1 MFLIVFFLCLF
12 TFYAFG
18 LYEAKKS
25 DWLFPSLTAL
35 GLNFIGSIA
44 FFYFISRYSPTIAPK
59 GSLILFFGL
68 FSIMFICLRTV
79 AEKYLLANNQEKIL
93 LLTNNKEL
101 SEKLKQEVESL
112 GAEILWLTEDFSKD
126 LDLFQKTIEDEK
138 IKIIIADS
146 LFQEEKIYKRIAEF
160 KIELLRPETFFEK
173 KLRKIYLDSPTF
185 ELSQIKKD
193 SFTKEIVE
201 RSMAL
206 MLIIVSS
213 PILLFIAVAIKLSSP
228 GPMIFRQKRIGAKG
242 EIFEALKFRTMIKDA
257 EKNGPIWA
265 QENDP
270 RITSI
275 GKLIRRTHLDET
287 PQLLNIL
294 KREMNLVGP
303 RPERPEFTKS
313 LEEKI
318 KFFHLRQLIKPGL
331 TGWAQINYPYGASI
345 QDAKNKL
352 EYDLYYLKH
361 RSFFLDLVILI
372 KTIRFFFFNLA
383 RQ

>member
-1 MFLIVFFLCLF
+1 MSEIN
-12 TFYAFG
+12 A
-18 LYEAKKS
+18 E
-25 DWLFPSLTAL
+25 
-35 GLNFIGSIA
+35 LN
-44 FFYFISRYSPTIAPK
+44 
-59 GSLILFFGL
+59 
-68 FSIMFICLRTV
+68 
-79 AEKYLLANNQEKIL
+79 
-93 LLTNNKEL
+93 
-101 SEKLKQEVESL
+101 
-112 GAEILWLTEDFSKD
+112 
-126 LDLFQKTIEDEK
+126 K
-138 IKIIIADS
+138 IKN
-146 LFQEEKIYKRIAEF
+146 EGK
-160 KIELLRPETFFEK
+160 
-173 KLRKIYLDSPTF
+173 
-185 ELSQIKKD
+185 
-193 SFTKEIVE
+193 
-201 RSMAL
+201 
-206 MLIIVSS
+206 
-213 PILLFIAVAIKLSSP
+213 
-228 GPMIFRQKRIGAKG
+228 
-242 EIFEALKFRTMIKDA
+242 IKDA

>member
-1 MFLIVFFLCLF
+1 
-12 TFYAFG
+12 
-18 LYEAKKS
+18 
-25 DWLFPSLTAL
+25 
-35 GLNFIGSIA
+35 
-44 FFYFISRYSPTIAPK
+44 
-59 GSLILFFGL
+59 
-68 FSIMFICLRTV
+68 MFICLRTV

-242 EIFEALKFRTMIKDA
+242 EIFEALKFRTMVKDA

>member
-1 MFLIVFFLCLF
+1 
-12 TFYAFG
+12 
-18 LYEAKKS
+18 
-25 DWLFPSLTAL
+25 
-35 GLNFIGSIA
+35 
-44 FFYFISRYSPTIAPK
+44 
-59 GSLILFFGL
+59 GL

-228 GPMIFRQKRIGAKG
+228 GPMI
-242 EIFEALKFRTMIKDA
+242 
-257 EKNGPIWA
+257 
-265 QENDP
+265 
-270 RITSI
+270 
-275 GKLIRRTHLDET
+275 
-287 PQLLNIL
+287 
-294 KREMNLVGP
+294 
-303 RPERPEFTKS
+303 
-313 LEEKI
+313 
-318 KFFHLRQLIKPGL
+318 
-331 TGWAQINYPYGASI
+331 
-345 QDAKNKL
+345 
-352 EYDLYYLKH
+352 
-361 RSFFLDLVILI
+361 
-372 KTIRFFFFNLA
+372 
-383 RQ
+383 

>member
-1 MFLIVFFLCLF
+1 MKS
-12 TFYAFG
+12 
-18 LYEAKKS
+18 LYE
-25 DWLFPSLTAL
+25 SLVS
-35 GLNFIGSIA
+35 IG
-44 FFYFISRYSPTIAPK
+44 F
-59 GSLILFFGL
+59 
-68 FSIMFICLRTV
+68 
-79 AEKYLLANNQEKIL
+79 
-93 LLTNNKEL
+93 
-101 SEKLKQEVESL
+101 ESL
-112 GAEILWLTEDFSKD
+112 AAQVYVLLV
-126 LDLFQKTIEDEK
+126 EK
-138 IKIIIADS
+138 G
-146 LFQEEKIYKRIAEF
+146 EM
-160 KIELLRPETFFEK
+160 TV
-173 KLRKIYLDSPTF
+173 
-185 ELSQIKKD
+185 SQIKKD

-242 EIFEALKFRTMIKDA
+242 EIFEALKFRTMVKDA